1 MPAAPAPRRPAPAA
15 LRALAASTVVALLLT
30 GCQTLDDA
38 GQVIGRA
45 DLVNDLASRLDQA
58 RELTYSAEYQLPDGE
73 SASIVQSQR
82 PLRAAYV
89 YPGGRLTVTPEAT
102 TECEADGSRQTC
114 VLNPPPEQ
122 TDRPS
127 VTLFERA
134 GERGLVTPPV
144 VVGLLTAAALD
155 PDAVIEQNDT
165 TVAGRHATCV
175 DVSQVTNAPAA
186 SFQTCV
192 TTEGVL
198 GSFTGV
204 VDGRE
209 VDLAM
214 SRFRSEVE
222 STAFDL
228 PADAG
233 VVDRR
238 PENQ

>member
-1 MPAAPAPRRPAPAA
+1 MPAVPAP
-15 LRALAASTVVALLLT
+15 LRALAGSIVAVLLLA

-38 GQVIGRA
+38 GQVVGRS
-45 DLVNDLASRLDQA
+45 DLINDLASRLDQSG
-58 RELTYSAEYQLPDGE
+58 ELTYSADYQLPAGE
-73 SASIVQSQR
+73 SASIVQSQQ

-89 YPGGRLTVTPEAT
+89 YPGGRLTVTPDAT
-102 TECEADGSRQTC
+102 TECVAAGKRQDC
-114 VLNPPPEQ
+114 VMDPPPQQ

-127 VTLFERA
+127 VTLFDRA
-134 GERGLVTPPV
+134 GERGLITPPV
-144 VVGLLTAAALD
+144 VIGLLTAAALD

-165 TVAGRHATCV
+165 TVAGRHATCLA
-175 DVSQVTNAPAA
+175 VSQVTNAPAA

-204 VDGRE
+204 VDGRQ
-209 VDLAM
+209 VDIAL
-214 SRFRSEVE
+214 SRFRPEAE

-228 PADAG
+228 PAGAG

-238 PENQ
+238 SEQQ